1 MSTKKINYNAR
12 DFESIK
18 AELKRLSKEF
28 YPELNDN
35 FDDNSVG
42 SWIIDLVSAVGDDLS
57 YHTDRVF
64 NETQVDSASLKSSI
78 VNVAKLNNIK
88 IPGPKAAVCEVTL
101 SCTLPCDTTNI
112 SIPDWNYAPIVKR
125 GSVVGNSTYKFELTE
140 DVSIYLTDL

>member
-64 NETQVDSASLKSSI
+64 NETQIDSASLKSSI

-88 IPGPKAAVCEVTL
+88 IPGPKAAVCEVAL
-101 SCTLPCDTTNI
+101 SCTLPYPHTWPCRL
-112 SIPDWNYAPIVKR
+112 V
-125 GSVVGNSTYKFELTE
+125 
-140 DVSIYLTDL
+140 